1 MKQLSI
7 LSVFF
12 LAIISC
18 SPKLAPDHN
27 WDMKRWTLYE
37 LKTVPVQLSGT
48 EKDANLLFVPSQKQ
62 FNGTGGCN
70 RISGSYTLPKKGSI
84 TFSNVI
90 STKMM
95 CGDQAFENR
104 FLEVLKEVDGYEVEN
119 NSMLLKKGKEIVMR
133 LR

>member
-1 MKQLSI
+1 MKKLSI
-7 LSVFF
+7 LSVLL

-70 RISGSYTLPKKGSI
+70 RISGNYEIAKRGSI
-84 TFSNVI
+84 KFSNVV
-90 STKMM
+90 STKML
-95 CGDQAFENR
+95 CTDQRFEDR
-104 FLEVLKEVDGYEVEN
+104 FLEVLNEVDGYEVEN
-119 NSMLLKKGKEIVMR
+119 NRMLLKKGKEIVMR

>member
-1 MKQLSI
+1 MKKLSI
-7 LSVFF
+7 LFVAIIS
-12 LAIISC
+12 IISC

-48 EKDANLLFVPSQKQ
+48 EKDANLLFVPAQQQ

-70 RISGSYTLPKKGSI
+70 RISGSYAISKKGKIS
-84 TFSNVI
+84 FSNVV

-95 CGDQAFENR
+95 CGDQAFEDR
-104 FLEVLKEVDGYEVEN
+104 FLEVLNEVDGYAMEGT
-119 NSMLLKKGKEIVMR
+119 SMLLKKGKEVVMR